1 MLKLQSNVREE
12 LQSFL
17 KLAYL
22 ATPIA
27 TISYFRMPMIATL
40 ATSQKPKKQNQWV
53 KVCNLYLFI
62 YKSHIIQTQNPEIWD
77 IIVVTIQQFLGFIY
91 VLALYSNWNNF

>member
-1 MLKLQSNVREE
+1 MLKIQSNVREE

-27 TISYFRMPMIATL
+27 TISYFRMPMITTL
-40 ATSQKPKKQNQWV
+40 VTSRITKNK
-53 KVCNLYLFI
+53 
-62 YKSHIIQTQNPEIWD
+62 
-77 IIVVTIQQFLGFIY
+77 
-91 VLALYSNWNNF
+91 